1 MEDASSLAADIAISE
16 TRREMEAAGFSLL
29 KLAKELQIIA
39 FSDIKNHIT
48 IAEGGEI
55 QAVCLEDMGEHSR
68 AVKKIEENTKI
79 TESKDG
85 AVLMKD
91 SRIKYELYD
100 KLDALKFAASLMGMV
115 QPQKHEVDVKGPLN
129 INIVDYSNADTS
141 T

>member
-1 MEDASSLAADIAISE
+1 MDSIEAADRAISE

-29 KLAKELQIIA
+29 RLAQELQIIA
-39 FSDIKNHIT
+39 FSDIKNHVV

-55 QAVCLEDMGEHSR
+55 QAIRLEDMGEHSR

-91 SRIKYELYD
+91 SRVKYELYD
-100 KLDALKFAASLMGMV
+100 KLDALKFAAALMGMV

-129 INIVDYSNADTS
+129 IQIVDYGNAETP